1 MTHYEIILGIMNDKF
16 PVELSNWEIW
26 NGCIYVNSKHEMTDI

>member
-16 PVELSNWEIW
+16 PVSNWEIW
-26 NGCIYVNSKHEMTDI
+26 NGCIYVHSKHALTDI